1 MPPGPADA
9 PSSPALSQHD
19 QLVRQFEHDFSEQY
33 KKDPTDAKAMSKV
46 WEELQKLHGI
56 DGNDERFQADMRMI
70 NKYLEDTGVLEAKGI
85 LPKLEIEEDP
95 NNPNN
100 PDGFKIAPTDPSS
113 PDSPSNE
120 KASMDANQAAQEATE
135 QQAASG
141 YNSSPGESGGYSGG
155 AQAGDSGGS
164 GSGGYDGGASN
175 DGSGGSA
182 YNPGFSGQA
191 GFDGYQDTVDPN
203 DKAQNDIL
211 AACEADVGHAMWKN
225 INGGASGGNE
235 GCAASVSAVLDQ
247 AGAANVSEM
256 ECHHLQSALTNS
268 GEWSVTD
275 KPQPGDVVIGYG
287 GLSAAHTGIVGK
299 NGTVFDNHSSTGTFQ
314 QDSLSYFKNW
324 NQVVF
329 LHHNS
334 KPASTPAP
342 AHTDAPTPTHAP
354 APTTP
359 THK

>member
-9 PSSPALSQHD
+9 PAPALSDHD
-19 QLVRQFEHDFSEQY
+19 KLVRQFEGDFAAQY
-33 KKDPTDAKAMSKV
+33 KKDPNDKDAMKHV

-70 NKYLEDTGVLEAKGI
+70 NKFLEDKGI
-85 LPKLEIEEDP
+85 LPNLEIEEDP

-100 PDGFKIAPTDPSS
+100 PDGFKIAPPDSSS

-120 KASMDANQAAQEATE
+120 KASMDANQAAQDAATQE
-135 QQAASG
+135 SPASG

-164 GSGGYDGGASN
+164 GSGGYDGSASN
-175 DGSGGSA
+175 DGSGGAA

-191 GFDGYQDTVDPN
+191 GFDGYNDTVDPN
-203 DKAQNDIL
+203 NEAQSSIL
-211 AACEADVGHAMWKN
+211 AACEQDVGHAMWKQ
-225 INGGASGGNE
+225 IDGGASGGNE

-256 ECHHLQSALTNS
+256 ECHHLQSSLQ
-268 GEWSVTD
+268 GQGWSITD

-329 LHHNS
+329 LH
-334 KPASTPAP
+334 KDTPAAPAP
-342 AHTDAPTPTHAP
+342 AHTEAPAPVHNAP
-354 APTTP
+354 APTP
-359 THK
+359 HR

>member
-1 MPPGPADA
+1 MPPGPTDA
-9 PSSPALSQHD
+9 SPLSAHD
-19 QLVRQFEHDFSEQY
+19 QLVRQFEGDFAAQY
-33 KKDPTDAKAMSKV
+33 KKDPNDKDAMKHV

-70 NKYLEDTGVLEAKGI
+70 NKFLEDKGI

-100 PDGFKIAPTDPSS
+100 PDGFKIGPIDPAS

-120 KASMDANQAAQEATE
+120 KASLDANQAAQQATE
-135 QQAASG
+135 NSPAGG
-141 YNSSPGESGGYSGG
+141 YNSSPSESGGYSGG

-175 DGSGGSA
+175 DGSGGAA
-182 YNPGFSGQA
+182 YNPEFSGKA
-191 GFDGYQDTVDPN
+191 GFDGYDATVDPN
-203 DKAQNDIL
+203 NQAQGSIL
-211 AACEADVGHAMWKN
+211 DTAANDVGHAMWKQ

-247 AGAANVSEM
+247 AGVANISEM
-256 ECHHLQSALTNS
+256 ECHHMQAALQGQGWSLTN
-268 GEWSVTD
+268 

-287 GLSAAHTGIVGK
+287 GLSTAHTGIVGK
-299 NGTVFDNHSSTGTFQ
+299 NGTVFDNHSSTGTWQ
-314 QDSLSYFKNW
+314 QDQLSYFKNW

-329 LHHNS
+329 LH
-334 KPASTPAP
+334 KDAPATPAP
-342 AHTDAPTPTHAP
+342 AAHAP
-354 APTTP
+354 APETHTPAPAAHTP
-359 THK
+359 TPAATTRH

>member
-19 QLVRQFEHDFSEQY
+19 QLVRQFEHDFSEQF
-33 KKDPTDAKAMSKV
+33 KKDPNDAQAMHKV

-56 DGNDERFQADMRMI
+56 DGSDERFQADMRMI
-70 NKYLEDTGVLEAKGI
+70 NKYLEDTGVLPK
-85 LPKLEIEEDP
+85 LKLEIEEDP

-100 PDGFKIAPTDPSS
+100 PDGFKLAPPDSSS

-120 KASMDANQAAQEATE
+120 KASLDANQAAQEATE
-135 QQAASG
+135 QQAANG

-155 AQAGDSGGS
+155 AQAGDSGSS

-256 ECHHLQSALTNS
+256 ECHNLQAALTKS

-334 KPASTPAP
+334 TPA
-342 AHTDAPTPTHAP
+342 AHTDAPAPHTP

>member
-9 PSSPALSQHD
+9 SLSKHD
-19 QLVRQFEHDFSEQY
+19 QLVRQVEGDFKDLY
-33 KKDPTDAKAMSKV
+33 GKDKDPAHMKKV
-46 WEELQKLHGI
+46 WDELNQLHKL
-56 DGNDERFQADMRMI
+56 DGSDDRFQADMRMI
-70 NKYLEDTGVLEAKGI
+70 NKYLQDNHI
-85 LPKLEIEEDP
+85 LPGLEIDEAP
-95 NNPNN
+95 NT
-100 PDGFKIAPTDPSS
+100 PDGYKVNPTDASS

-120 KASMDANQAAQEATE
+120 KASMDANQAAQDAAT
-135 QQAASG
+135 QNAPAGG

-155 AQAGDSGGS
+155 AQAGDSGAS
-164 GSGGYDGGASN
+164 GSGGYDGSASN
-175 DGSGGSA
+175 AGSGGSA

-191 GFDGYQDTVDPN
+191 GFDGYNDTVDPGN
-203 DKAQNDIL
+203 QAQNSIL
-211 AACEADVGHAMWKN
+211 QTCEQDVGHAMWKQ
-225 INGGASGGNE
+225 IDGGASGGNE

-256 ECHHLQSALTNS
+256 ECHHLQSSLQS
-268 GEWSVTD
+268 QGWSITD

-329 LHHNS
+329 LHKDS
-334 KPASTPAP
+334 AP
-342 AHTDAPTPTHAP
+342 AAPHAP
-354 APTTP
+354 APAAAHAP
-359 THK
+359 APVAPHK